1 MKKPDIDK
9 ETKFIEFF
17 ALSGNATES
26 ARKSGYENN
35 PSQMGY
41 YLKSKLRKEIVSY
54 REDILFDCTGSAI
67 LKLQSLI
74 NSESDSVSLNACK
87 HILELNGY
95 TPETNLNIKH
105 DNSVLTSKTDQELIT
120 ELEQLSKSLGLDLTT
135 VKKTH

>member
-1 MKKPDIDK
+1 MKKADTEK
-9 ETKFIEFF
+9 ELKFVELFTVT
-17 ALSGNATES
+17 GNATES

-105 DNSVLTSKTDQELIT
+105 DNSDLTSKTDQELIT
-120 ELEQLSKSLGLDLTT
+120 ELEQLSKSLGLNLTT